1 MHAEQS
7 LLSVSALFGVLI
19 VCFVAAILL
28 LKFVAKL
35 KWLTAICVAV
45 LLVSILSIPV
55 LRGFRGKWSLG
66 VICLVPAVLCAG
78 ILLGKFLIWLSQE
91 SSWQISVNPEERSRI
106 LRMVEDGKIS
116 TNEGRELLD
125 AMGKSSALRGEE
137 RFSRIDILMLVGV
150 ALVVL
155 GFFLPWAY
163 IRVAQVPGPFGRV
176 SGYHAGYHTGALG
189 WAIFII
195 GIASTIPVFV
205 TPRNLLYKISMMQVF
220 LTLIGLILVVSV
232 LVRAIDNLGPGLVF
246 CLIGFIVGLLASVAK
261 VRSLAA

>member
-1 MHAEQS
+1 MHAEPS
-7 LLSVSALFGVLI
+7 LLSVFALFGLPI
-19 VCFVAAILL
+19 VCLVAAILL
-28 LKFVAKL
+28 LKFVVKL
-35 KWLTAICVAV
+35 KWLTAVCITV
-45 LLVSILSIPV
+45 LLVSMLSIPV
-55 LRGFRGKWSLG
+55 LRGLRGKWSPG
-66 VICLVPAVLCAG
+66 VICLVPAVVCVG
-78 ILLGKFLIWLSQE
+78 ILLGKFFVWLFQE
-91 SSWQISVNPEERSRI
+91 SSSQISVNPAERSRI

-137 RFSRIDILMLVGV
+137 KFSRVDILMLVGV

-163 IRVAQVPGPFGRV
+163 IRMAPVPGPFGRV
-176 SGYHAGYHTGALG
+176 SGYQAGYQTGALG
-189 WAIFII
+189 WAIFLI

-220 LTLIGLILVVSV
+220 LTLIGSILVVSV

>member
-7 LLSVSALFGVLI
+7 LLSVVAWFGVVI
-19 VCFVAAILL
+19 VCLVVASLV

-45 LLVSILSIPV
+45 LLASMLSIT
-55 LRGFRGKWSLG
+55 GFRGKWSLG
-66 VICLVPAVLCAG
+66 GIFLIPAVVCAG
-78 ILLGKFLIWLSQE
+78 ILVAKFFVWLFRE
-91 SSWQISVNPEERSRI
+91 ASSQISVNPAERSRI

-116 TNEGRELLD
+116 ANEGRELLD

-137 RFSRIDILMLVGV
+137 KFSRVDILMLVGV

-163 IRVAQVPGPFGRV
+163 IRMARVPGPFGRV
-176 SGYHAGYHTGALG
+176 SGYQAGYHTGALG

-195 GIASTIPVFV
+195 GIASAIPVFV
-205 TPRNLLYKISMMQVF
+205 TPRNLLYKISMMQIF
-220 LTLIGLILVVSV
+220 LTLIGSILVVSV
-232 LVRAIDNLGPGLVF
+232 LVGAVDNLGSGLLF
-246 CLIGFIVGLLASVAK
+246 CLIGFIVAFFASVAK
-261 VRSLAA
+261 IRSLAA